1 MNIDAASAQL
11 WHFLIDMPEA
21 SVDAQVQFLADR
33 GYSKVECIGAFN
45 RVYKLGLGEAKKI
58 VHLSPVF
65 EYRRANDDAF
75 HDELISI
82 IERGES
88 MTLRSRAVAIILND
102 ATNDQAEV
110 LLMLR
115 RKAGRAYATL
125 PGGGIEDGET
135 PAQACIREV
144 LEEVNLT
151 VTVGPEILV
160 LENIGNL
167 EHYFQAQ
174 VQSGEMR
181 LGDGPEAI
189 RSSDENW
196 YSPQWVPLTDLDAV
210 NLVPEQARELVR
222 EVAAQ

>member
-1 MNIDAASAQL
+1 M
-11 WHFLIDMPEA
+11 
-21 SVDAQVQFLADR
+21 
-33 GYSKVECIGAFN
+33 
-45 RVYKLGLGEAKKI
+45 
-58 VHLSPVF
+58 
-65 EYRRANDDAF
+65 RA
-75 HDELISI
+75 
-82 IERGES
+82 
-88 MTLRSRAVAIILND
+88 RAVAIILND
-102 ATNDQAEV
+102 ATNNQAEV

-115 RKAGRAYATL
+115 RKQGRAYATL

-151 VTVGPEILV
+151 VTVGPELLV

-167 EHYFQAQ
+167 EHYFRAQ

-196 YSPQWVPLTDLDAV
+196 YSPQWVPLTDLESV
-210 NLVPEQARELVR
+210 NLVPERARELVR
-222 EVAAQ
+222 EVAHGPLTPTPLPTGEGLTES

>member
-1 MNIDAASAQL
+1 M
-11 WHFLIDMPEA
+11 
-21 SVDAQVQFLADR
+21 
-33 GYSKVECIGAFN
+33 
-45 RVYKLGLGEAKKI
+45 
-58 VHLSPVF
+58 
-65 EYRRANDDAF
+65 RA
-75 HDELISI
+75 
-82 IERGES
+82 
-88 MTLRSRAVAIILND
+88 RAVAIILNT
-102 ATNDQAEV
+102 ATTDSAEV

-125 PGGGIEDGET
+125 PGGGIEPGET

-151 VTVGPEILV
+151 VTVGPELLV

-167 EHYFQAQ
+167 EHYFQAH

-196 YSPQWVPLTDLDAV
+196 SWEEPDTVRMSAV
-210 NLVPEQARELVR
+210 ERPFVHDTVIAPMRLHMST
-222 EVAAQ
+222 

>member
-1 MNIDAASAQL
+1 M
-11 WHFLIDMPEA
+11 
-21 SVDAQVQFLADR
+21 
-33 GYSKVECIGAFN
+33 
-45 RVYKLGLGEAKKI
+45 
-58 VHLSPVF
+58 
-65 EYRRANDDAF
+65 RA
-75 HDELISI
+75 
-82 IERGES
+82 
-88 MTLRSRAVAIILND
+88 RAVAIILNK
-102 ATNDQAEV
+102 ATTDSAEV

-125 PGGGIEDGET
+125 PGGGIEPGET

-151 VTVGPEILV
+151 VTVGPELLV

-167 EHYFQAQ
+167 EHYFQAH

-196 YSPQWVPLTDLDAV
+196 DSPQWVPLTDLNAV
-210 NLVPEQARELVR
+210 NLVPERARELVR
-222 EVAAQ
+222 EVAAR

>member
-1 MNIDAASAQL
+1 M
-11 WHFLIDMPEA
+11 
-21 SVDAQVQFLADR
+21 
-33 GYSKVECIGAFN
+33 
-45 RVYKLGLGEAKKI
+45 
-58 VHLSPVF
+58 
-65 EYRRANDDAF
+65 RA
-75 HDELISI
+75 
-82 IERGES
+82 
-88 MTLRSRAVAIILND
+88 RAVAIILND
-102 ATNDQAEV
+102 KAEV

-151 VTVGPEILV
+151 VTVGPELLV

-196 YSPQWVPLTDLDAV
+196 YSPQWVPLTDLESV
-210 NLVPEQARELVR
+210 NLVPERARELVR
-222 EVAAQ
+222 EVAAR